1 LTENAESRNKS
12 RSYSRKQRSEQEPAL
27 AGFKDG
33 TLTALVATDIAARGL
48 DIPLLPHV
56 VNFELPIPEDY
67 VHRIG
72 RTGRAGANGE
82 AISLFSP
89 DETVFLRDI
98 EKLIGMKLPT
108 ENIAGFEPDPN
119 ASTAPIKQG
128 QGRPQRTSAPRKQR
142 LILPAEVLII
152 VLVLDVQMLIMT
164 DVPTKS
170 KYLEQNNLV
179 S

>member
-1 LTENAESRNKS
+1 
-12 RSYSRKQRSEQEPAL
+12 
-27 AGFKDG
+27 
-33 TLTALVATDIAARGL
+33 
-48 DIPLLPHV
+48 
-56 VNFELPIPEDY
+56 
-67 VHRIG
+67 
-72 RTGRAGANGE
+72 
-82 AISLFSP
+82 
-89 DETVFLRDI
+89 
-98 EKLIGMKLPT
+98 MKLPI

-170 KYLEQNNLV
+170 KYF
-179 S
+179 